1 MAKGTVS
8 GLLKAA
14 SFALTFGIGSTVTT
28 ALGVT
33 KAGLEFA
40 K

>member
-14 SFALTFGIGSTVTT
+14 SFALTFGIDSTVTT
-28 ALGVT
+28 ALDAI
-33 KAGLEFA
+33 KAGLDFA